1 MYKIIGADQKEYGPI
16 TSDQIRQWIA
26 QGRVNA
32 NTLALAEGAPD
43 WKPLS
48 AFPEFAEAL
57 GINPLTS
64 AFPAQGFSASTA
76 DILARD
82 YNLDIG
88 GCISRSWVLVKKN
101 FWPVVGI
108 TFLIMLIV
116 QGINQVFGIFTRPII
131 NDMVASHHVSPGGVL
146 IILLTWVVGMPISS
160 VFMGGLMKY
169 YLKLIRGERA
179 TVGDAFFGFGPA
191 LGPLALLGLVQGFL
205 VLVGVLFCLIPG
217 IYLATAWY
225 FATPLVIDR
234 GMPFWDAM
242 EFSRKVV
249 SKHWFAV
256 FGLMLVAGL
265 LCMAGVIA
273 CCIGVLVTIP
283 IGLIALMYGYDDI
296 FGRPH

>member
-26 QGRVNA
+26 QGRLNA
-32 NTLALAEGAPD
+32 NTLALADGTPE

-64 AFPAQGFSASTA
+64 TFSAQGVSASTV
-76 DILARD
+76 DVLAKD

-88 GCISRSWVLVKKN
+88 SCISRSWALVKKN

-108 TFLIMLIV
+108 TFLIMMIPQLL
-116 QGINQVFGIFTRPII
+116 NQAFSIFTRPII
-131 NDMVASHHVSPGGVL
+131 KEMVVSHSFSATGIF
-146 IILLTWVVGMPISS
+146 IILLTWIIAMPISS
-160 VFMGGLMKY
+160 VFIGGLMKY
-169 YLKLIRGERA
+169 YLKLIRGENA
-179 TVGDAFFGFGPA
+179 TMSDAFSGFSSA

-205 VLVGVLFCLIPG
+205 VLVGFVFCLIPG

-234 GMPFWDAM
+234 GMNFWDAM

-265 LCMAGVIA
+265 VAMAGLLA
-273 CCIGVLVTIP
+273 CGIGILVTMP
-283 IGLIALMYGYDDI
+283 IGLVALMYGYDDI